1 MIALRVWLEFRMSY
15 LTVRC
20 SLLHFEVDV
29 TDEAAARRAVDEA
42 ADSLGG
48 LDAVLNIAACSYWP
62 RSQRGA
68 RMSDGRCSM

>member
-1 MIALRVWLEFRMSY
+1 MSY

-42 ADSLGG
+42 AD
-48 LDAVLNIAACSYWP
+48 
-62 RSQRGA
+62 
-68 RMSDGRCSM
+68 

>member
-1 MIALRVWLEFRMSY
+1 MSY

-29 TDEAAARRAVDEA
+29 TDEAARRAVDEA

-48 LDAVLNIAACSYWP
+48 LTPC
-62 RSQRGA
+62 
-68 RMSDGRCSM
+68 

>member
-1 MIALRVWLEFRMSY
+1 MIALRVWLEFRVGY

-29 TDEAAARRAVDEA
+29 TDEAA
-42 ADSLGG
+42 DSLGG
-48 LDAVLNIAACSYWP
+48 PDAVLNIAACSYWP

-68 RMSDGRCSM
+68 RMSGGRC